1 MSSTNMTS
9 NHQKTFLSD
18 VRQLFKHNYLFIM
31 KRFIKSGVKKKKEQK
46 KISFVFFLV
55 LRLINVELHNSRLIT
70 ALLV

>member
-18 VRQLFKHNYLFIM
+18 VRQLFKHNYLFIR
-31 KRFIKSGVKKKKEQK
+31 KRFVKSGVKKKEQK
-46 KISFVFFLV
+46 KISFVDFLV
-55 LRLINVELHNSRLIT
+55 LRLINVELHKSRLIT